1 MNNCINNIL
10 KIREEIKN
18 LNNKICILKKEKDDI
33 DLKINTFDSINT
45 INEEIKSLKNILKA
59 QNSLIFPFLLC
70 LAGGGGAMFYLFASN
85 PFVTNILL
93 ARFLLGILSSLMIYF
108 SIEGILKTFKSIK
121 KYKLKIKNKGA
132 ELDSVFNEVNSYGI
146 TKEELIS
153 NSYILESQIF
163 NNQKTI
169 DYNNIKINELKQD
182 IVNYYIKNNVNIKTL
197 KEVTKV
203 KKLSK

>member
-70 LAGGGGAMFYLFASN
+70 LAGGGSAMFYLFALN

-93 ARFLLGILSSLMIYF
+93 ARFLLGILSSLMICF
-108 SIEGILKTFKSIK
+108 SIEGLLKTFKSIK

-146 TKEELIS
+146 TKEELIN

-163 NNQKTI
+163 NMQKTI

-182 IVNYYIKNNVNIKTL
+182 IINHYVKNNVNIKTL
-197 KEVTKV
+197 KEAVKV